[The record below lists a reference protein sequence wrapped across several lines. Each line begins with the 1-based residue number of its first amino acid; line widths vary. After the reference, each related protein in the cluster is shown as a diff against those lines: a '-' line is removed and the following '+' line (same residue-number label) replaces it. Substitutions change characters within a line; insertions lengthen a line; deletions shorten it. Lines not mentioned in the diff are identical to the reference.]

1 MKVKLDFQWA
11 QLEQPSTKPAV
22 ALRLAQLIR
31 VQPPDQQHAAEIHT
45 ETTLTQIKDLQFQ
58 IILIKQLKDVQV
70 L

>member
-22 ALRLAQLIR
+22 ALRLTRLIR
-31 VQPPDQQHAAEIHT
+31 VQPTDQQHAAEIHT
-45 ETTLTQIKDLQFQ
+45 ETTLIHPKDLQFQ
-58 IILIKQLKDVQV
+58 IILFKQLKNVQV